1 MDRND
6 LIKALGSAFAES
18 KDDPSKSTI
27 VSATAGEKDVLR
39 LLTNQDNIS
48 EKNLYQ
54 NHPDAHMVQNL
65 VLELSRSRQS
75 DIEIVGRELIVKFN
89 QAVANNDE
97 PKITSIISICKECF
111 TRLQTV
117 GHSSPEKALVYLTV
131 IDKIKQL

>member
-6 LIKALGSAFAES
+6 LIKALGTAFAES

-39 LLTNQDNIS
+39 LLTNDDNSS
-48 EKNLYQ
+48 EKNLFL

-65 VLELSRSRQS
+65 VMELSRSRQS

-89 QAVANNDE
+89 EAVSSNNE
-97 PKITSIISICKECF
+97 SKITSIIATCKDCF
-111 TRLQTV
+111 AKLQSV
-117 GHSSPEKALVYLTV
+117 RHNSPEQALVYMTV
-131 IDKIKQL
+131 IDKIKHI